1 MTFKMSDTRRQL
13 KFLIFVQI
21 QTNLLVQVMHISRRT
36 RDYRQIVLI

>member
-1 MTFKMSDTRRQL
+1 MTFKMSDTPQTI
-13 KFLIFVQI
+13 KILIFVQI